1 MQLGKLHK
9 SGDNKSWLTYAMILS
24 ILKMKG
30 FCDRAVGHRT
40 EFDQNNAQKIIIFDA
55 SRPRKMIK
63 ANISKKN
70 ASLKTTQAV

>member
-40 EFDQNNAQKIIIFDA
+40 EYDQNNA
-55 SRPRKMIK
+55 
-63 ANISKKN
+63 
-70 ASLKTTQAV
+70 